1 MLIGRFSTYEIVK
14 HDGFSP
20 TILDSFV
27 ANLGTPKNY
36 IMGVT
41 LDGEE
46 NVISF
51 IAVDTYITRMCKFQ
65 GFSATVTDSF
75 DLDLTAEEAYGRGVS
90 WDGSDLIAASA
101 YSSSNTTVEPG
112 DKIYKFQYFSS
123 TILDSFQGSDLP
135 FPWGVSWRRD
145 GNLLVVNWNSTLSD
159 VLLLQGFSPT
169 VIDSFDTGLYQLV
182 GVSADIDQN
191 TYVTR
196 DQTALKFQ
204 GFSSTLLDSF
214 SISEGTYWS
223 VEWSERLAASVV
235 TYTYHGETPAGEQAD
250 NIRFKAADDNV
261 QDFTNTIKIPTSGS
275 NYSYWKHVAPVAV
288 LPPAN
293 FINNVKFYVQ
303 GSVDWPGCTLRVA
316 QVANYSQ
323 AIGTQGVTGAE
334 ASANHPDH
342 PTMVDVNNYTQT
354 NPLRL
359 SGSIGNTT
367 GKIIDGYLLMQLE
380 VTPSATA
387 GITSQVTFVWEYD
400 EA

>member
-1 MLIGRFSTYEIVK
+1 MPQYLGSCDSDSGR
-14 HDGFSP
+14 
-20 TILDSFV
+20 
-27 ANLGTPKNY
+27 
-36 IMGVT
+36 
-41 LDGEE
+41 
-46 NVISF
+46 
-51 IAVDTYITRMCKFQ
+51 
-65 GFSATVTDSF
+65 
-75 DLDLTAEEAYGRGVS
+75 
-90 WDGSDLIAASA
+90 
-101 YSSSNTTVEPG
+101 
-112 DKIYKFQYFSS
+112 IYKHQGFSS
-123 TILDSFQGSDLP
+123 TILDSFPSPASGPSGLG
-135 FPWGVSWRRD
+135 WD
-145 GNLLVVNWNSTLSD
+145 GENLLSCDYASD
-159 VLLLQGFSPT
+159 R
-169 VIDSFDTGLYQLV
+169 IY
-182 GVSADIDQN
+182 
-191 TYVTR
+191 
-196 DQTALKFQ
+196 KHQ
-204 GFSSTLLDSF
+204 GFSSTILDSF
-214 SISEGTYWS
+214 PSLDTTPMGLAWDGENLLSCD
-223 VEWSERLAASVV
+223 AASDRIYKHQGFSSTILDSFPSLDTLPAGLAWDGENLLSCDVASDRIYKHQGFSSTILDSFPSYASPQGLGWDGENLLGCDAAFDRIYKHQGFSSTILDSFPSPGTNPTGLSRTVVGSVVV
-235 TYTYHGETPAGEQAD
+235 TYVYHGATPTGEQAD

-288 LPPAN
+288 SPPAN

-316 QVANYSQ
+316 QVTNYSQ

-359 SGSIGNTT
+359 SGSIGPTT